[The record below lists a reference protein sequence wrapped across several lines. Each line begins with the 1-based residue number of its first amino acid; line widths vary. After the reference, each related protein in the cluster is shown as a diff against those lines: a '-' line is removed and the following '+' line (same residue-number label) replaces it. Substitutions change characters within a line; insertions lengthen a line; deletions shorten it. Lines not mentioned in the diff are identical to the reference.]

1 MDIRYSILG
10 FLDWKPLSG
19 YDLKKM
25 ISKSD
30 LFYWSGNNNQI
41 YTSLIQLHK
50 DDLVTLQVEYQESL
64 PARKIY
70 SITEKGRTEF
80 RQWLLSA
87 PELPEFQN
95 NFLIQLAWADKL
107 SDEEMDG
114 LLARYEEEITIQL
127 RMKKVQQADSSD
139 APNRTKRERY
149 IWQAIS
155 ENLTKTYQNELDWI
169 QRVRK
174 ELREKSY

>member
-1 MDIRYSILG
+1 MDIRFAILG

-19 YDLKKM
+19 YDLKKL
-25 ISKSD
+25 IAKSD

-64 PARKIY
+64 PPRKIY
-70 SITEKGRTEF
+70 SITEKGQTEF
-80 RQWLLSA
+80 RQWLLSS
-87 PELPEFQN
+87 PELPEIQN

-127 RMKKVQQADSSD
+127 KMKKVQTLDPID
-139 APNRTKRERY
+139 NPNRTKRERFL
-149 IWQAIS
+149 WQAIV
-155 ENLTKTYQNELDWI
+155 ENLTDAYQNELEWI
-169 QRVRK
+169 QRTRK